1 MLTIKSASLNFK
13 APKLGA
19 LLKQDFVMK
28 KHPTFDELLKA
39 QREGRNK
46 VRQKVKPVSL
56 PADPDERDRVIREAV
71 RHVIE
76 KHREELENLANK

>member
-1 MLTIKSASLNFK
+1 
-13 APKLGA
+13 
-19 LLKQDFVMK
+19 MK

-46 VRQKVKPVSL
+46 VRPKVKPVSL
-56 PADPDERDRVIREAV
+56 PADPDERDRVIREAI

-76 KHREELENLANK
+76 RHREELESLANK